1 MTTNEFDYYLI
12 EADNGNYPSLEV
24 DDDLNEGCNSN
35 IFSYD
40 KEALDGATACVKFG
54 YVEKGFTMPDCLW
67 CGSRQI
73 FSKKIYDILKD
84 VAIKDFKL
92 IPTIIR
98 GKKDE
103 EYTDYWATNIY
114 RDFAFLDKDKS
125 KFSRIDSSGRWKMI
139 KSMVINQELISQ
151 VPLEERLIY
160 VGKESSAY
168 VYYHKSI
175 VDLIMSINPTGVR
188 FISVEEW
195 ED

>member
-12 EADNGNYPSLEV
+12 EADNGNYPRLEV
-24 DDDLNEGCNSN
+24 DDDLDEGCNSN

-40 KEALDGATACVKFG
+40 EEAPDGATARVKFG
-54 YVEKGFTMPDCLW
+54 YAEKGFTMPDYLW
-67 CGSRQI
+67 CDCRHI

-103 EYTDYWATNIY
+103 EYTDYWATNIF
-114 RDFAFLDKDKS
+114 RDFAFLDEEKS
-125 KFSRIDSSGRWKMI
+125 EFDGKLSSGRWNGIEK
-139 KSMVINQELISQ
+139 MVIDKELMSA

-160 VGKESSAY
+160 AGKESSAY

-175 VDLIMSINPTGVR
+175 VDLIMSVNPTGVR